1 MYIVLSE
8 PDLPVNRMAESG
20 HTTPEEEKERDVLTG
35 AGLDRKCSL
44 PVLSTSSHG
53 KARRSSLVTVKTGL
67 RKTSFVSF
75 EEKNTTIEIDEP
87 VDAGDEESTE
97 NEDIL
102 AALREQNC
110 DEEGKICFEGSLFLA
125 KKNYAS
131 SDTSCVVIVVFS

>member
-1 MYIVLSE
+1 
-8 PDLPVNRMAESG
+8 MAESG
-20 HTTPEEEKERDVLTG
+20 QNTLEEEKENDVLTG

-44 PVLSTSSHG
+44 PVFSTSSHG

-110 DEEGKICFEGSLFLA
+110 DEEDDVPIKFSRKFQDSLKIKS
-125 KKNYAS
+125 KKSKSEAEKKE
-131 SDTSCVVIVVFS
+131 DAL